1 MGQILRFFGQ
11 QHLHNHQHQRQNP
24 HWHFHPALS
33 GYHIITSQSHI
44 TQQPEPI
51 RGCDW
56 LKAVFLFGTETEA
69 GTLSLKVTFR
79 NVPSH
84 QELDGAALHE
94 DGEEDHGEGGGQ
106 EELLVPA
113 GVVKD
118 RRQGKP
124 NCSSFFSRE
133 VRSHSQKK

>member
-1 MGQILRFFGQ
+1 M
-11 QHLHNHQHQRQNP
+11 
-24 HWHFHPALS
+24 
-33 GYHIITSQSHI
+33 
-44 TQQPEPI
+44 
-51 RGCDW
+51 
-56 LKAVFLFGTETEA
+56 
-69 GTLSLKVTFR
+69 
-79 NVPSH
+79 PSH

-124 NCSSFFSRE
+124 NCSSFFQGRSEVTPKKVKAKYQPESSVGNDDLLLPADPVGAELVHHRRE
-133 VRSHSQKK
+133 

>member
-1 MGQILRFFGQ
+1 M
-11 QHLHNHQHQRQNP
+11 
-24 HWHFHPALS
+24 
-33 GYHIITSQSHI
+33 
-44 TQQPEPI
+44 
-51 RGCDW
+51 
-56 LKAVFLFGTETEA
+56 
-69 GTLSLKVTFR
+69 
-79 NVPSH
+79 PSH

-124 NCSSFFSRE
+124 NCSSFVQGQKSL
-133 VRSHSQKK
+133 QKKWKQKSPPQPESSVGNDDLLLPADSVGAELVHHRREQDGDQEPGILSGDSF

>member
-1 MGQILRFFGQ
+1 M
-11 QHLHNHQHQRQNP
+11 P
-24 HWHFHPALS
+24 
-33 GYHIITSQSHI
+33 T
-44 TQQPEPI
+44 
-51 RGCDW
+51 
-56 LKAVFLFGTETEA
+56 
-69 GTLSLKVTFR
+69 
-79 NVPSH
+79 H

-124 NCSSFFSRE
+124 NCSSFFRGRSEVTPKKVKAKYQPESSVGNDDLLLPADPVGAELVHHRRE
-133 VRSHSQKK
+133 QDGDQEPGI

>member
-1 MGQILRFFGQ
+1 M
-11 QHLHNHQHQRQNP
+11 P
-24 HWHFHPALS
+24 
-33 GYHIITSQSHI
+33 T
-44 TQQPEPI
+44 
-51 RGCDW
+51 
-56 LKAVFLFGTETEA
+56 
-69 GTLSLKVTFR
+69 
-79 NVPSH
+79 H

-124 NCSSFFSRE
+124 NCSSFLEVGQKSLPKKVKAKSQPESSVSDDDLLLPADPVGAELVHHRRE
-133 VRSHSQKK
+133 QDGDQEPGILSGDSF